1 MYCKY
6 FHGSRGLRELNL
18 FSIFATSKMK
28 EDHFIYKVAGWLIAM
43 LFTLQP
49 AGQYETLSDD
59 PAPTGSTQFQLEQQ
73 ESACIDEPS
82 TLHATFTTRLRQPG
96 SSAPHTGNP
105 SERYALVAIHP
116 NHKQPVTAGSY
127 VRRRS
132 TLCTYRL

>member
-6 FHGSRGLRELNL
+6 FHGSRGLRELQL

-59 PAPTGSTQFQLEQQ
+59 PATTGSTQFQLEQQ
-73 ESACIDEPS
+73 APASIDELS
-82 TLHATFTTRLRQPG
+82 TLHAAFAPRLRQSG
-96 SSAPHTGNP
+96 SSMPHAGNP
-105 SERYALVAIHP
+105 SEYYTTVVVHHNR
-116 NHKQPVTAGSY
+116 KQPVATSDY

>member
-1 MYCKY
+1 M
-6 FHGSRGLRELNL
+6 E
-18 FSIFATSKMK
+18 
-28 EDHFIYKVAGWLIAM
+28 EDYFIYKVAGWLIAM

-59 PAPTGSTQFQLEQQ
+59 PATTGSTQLQLEQQ

-82 TLHATFTTRLRQPG
+82 TLHATFTTRLRQSG

-105 SERYALVAIHP
+105 SERYTLVAIHP